1 MDVHCSLCLLSGGA
15 VVVAAAAGYYLVEL
29 EERFAAGVVEG

>member
-15 VVVAAAAGYYLVEL
+15 VVVAAAGYYLVEL